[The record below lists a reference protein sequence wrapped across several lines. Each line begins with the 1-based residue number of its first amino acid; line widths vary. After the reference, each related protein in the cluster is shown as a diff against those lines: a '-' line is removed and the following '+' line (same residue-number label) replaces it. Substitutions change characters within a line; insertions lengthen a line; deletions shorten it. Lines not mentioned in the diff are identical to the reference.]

1 MRPSSLLRN
10 TRLNALIEA
19 LSLRELGSKGAATLL
34 QCSASSARNYLQE
47 LIDARVITV
56 SSTPRT
62 GGGIDRTVYC
72 LNPDTMIVAD
82 FQTAL
87 GESAS
92 GADMATNAAVR
103 DPLVLALFGAPPT
116 MTCKR
121 QDAR

>member
-19 LSLRELGSKGAATLL
+19 LSFRELGSKGAAALL

-47 LIDARVITV
+47 LIDARVIAV
-56 SSTPRT
+56 SSKPWT
-62 GGGIDRTVYC
+62 GGDLDKTVYC
-72 LNPDTMIVAD
+72 LNPDPLIVNS

-92 GADMATNAAVR
+92 CDGTARTVMVR